1 MPHVAKFV
9 LVVAALACSQDAFAR
24 SSDRS
29 KEMLIDAGA
38 TSGTLDDRQ
47 PTVLSG
53 GVTIRQGTLDVRSS
67 TATVTTRNGDPV
79 RAVLKGAPV
88 RLTQEMDDGTPMTAT
103 GNNVDYD
110 LVTEVVVFTG
120 NVNIEQPR
128 GSLKGERVVYN
139 MRTGQV
145 NSGGPGQGRVQM
157 RIAPRASRGGN

>member
-1 MPHVAKFV
+1 MSHVAKFV
-9 LVVAALACSQDAFAR
+9 LVAAALACSPDALAR
-24 SSDRS
+24 SSDRN

-53 GVTIRQGTLDVRSS
+53 GVTIRQGTLDVRSN

-79 RAVLKGAPV
+79 RAVLKGSPV
-88 RLTQEMDDGTPMTAT
+88 RLTQEMDDGTRMTAT
-103 GNNVDYD
+103 GTNVEYN

-128 GSLKGERVVYN
+128 GSLRGERVVYN
-139 MRTGQV
+139 MKTGQV